1 MTVGYLAHAEGSVL
15 IEMGATKVL
24 CTASGGGVP
33 PFLRNTGNG
42 WLTAEY
48 AMLPMAGTTR
58 TPRESSRGK
67 VGGRTHE
74 IQRLIGR
81 SLRAVTDL
89 DAFGER
95 TIYIDCDV
103 IQADGGTRTASI
115 TGSFVALVE
124 LFRKMKERGL
134 VDRIPVEDSVAA
146 VSVGVRGG
154 EILLDLDYSEDS
166 GADVDMNVV
175 MTGSGRFIEVQGTA
189 EESPFGGSISGP
201 HAGGGLR
208 RHPGARRRAAGRPRR
223 SPLKT
228 VVFASRNR
236 GKIREIRALLE
247 GLPIS
252 LRSLDDFPDARTWR
266 KMAIPSGRTRRK
278 RPRHRPPY
286 RMRSPGRR
294 FRPDSGR
301 PRRRP
306 GGPLGPVCRGECR
319 RCKEHRQAAP
329 GDEGHS
335 EGEKKR
341 RLPLRPRPL

>member
-1 MTVGYLAHAEGSVL
+1 MRTDGRKPLELRPVRLDVGYLAHAEGSVL

-24 CTASGGGVP
+24 CAATLEEGVP
-33 PFLRNTGNG
+33 PFLKNTGKG

-48 AMLPMAGTTR
+48 AMLPASGTTR
-58 TPRESSRGK
+58 TPRESTRGK

-103 IQADGGTRTASI
+103 LQADGGTRTASI

-134 VDRIPVEDSVAA
+134 VDRIPVDDPVAA

-189 EESPFGGSISGP
+189 EESPFERELLDRMLEAA
-201 HAGGGLR
+201 AGG
-208 RHPGARRRAAGRPRR
+208 
-223 SPLKT
+223 
-228 VVFASRNR
+228 
-236 GKIREIRALLE
+236 IRALVAAQRAAL
-247 GLPIS
+247 G
-252 LRSLDDFPDARTWR
+252 D
-266 KMAIPSGRTRRK
+266 
-278 RPRHRPPY
+278 Y
-286 RMRSPGRR
+286 R
-294 FRPDSGR
+294 
-301 PRRRP
+301 
-306 GGPLGPVCRGECR
+306 
-319 RCKEHRQAAP
+319 
-329 GDEGHS
+329 
-335 EGEKKR
+335 
-341 RLPLRPRPL
+341 